1 MKLSMIAA
9 VVACL
14 SAGAASTAWAGPTRD
29 LFESKER
36 THFVRET
43 PPARQREVVRA
54 PRELSPV
61 AIRAHR
67 EGLRVHYLQHVG
79 DVVPLRRSRR

>member
-9 VVACL
+9 IVACL

-29 LFESKER
+29 LFESRER

-43 PPARQREVVRA
+43 PPPREREVVRR
-54 PRELSPV
+54 PREPSPI
-61 AIRAHR
+61 AIRAQR
-67 EGLRVHYLQHVG
+67 EGPRVHYAQHVG